1 MKLTV
6 IAIAL
11 MAAANA
17 ASAQEHGA
25 HTSAP
30 KPTAGAAAAG
40 TLAVAKDQ
48 SIPGMDMS
56 HAPDATTDKSTGG
69 MKMPPSSQ
77 GSTVPGSTSGAAP
90 MQHDAAHQT
99 SGSQMTPE
107 QMKSMPGMKMD
118 PESRAMPGMK
128 MDPPAGSMAGMK
140 MGESMGDMPGMFG
153 QYPMTREASG
163 TSWQPESTPMEGI
176 QTMNGPWMTMYHGYI
191 NAVYDHQGGP
201 RGDKQAFAES
211 MFMAMASRPLGN
223 GTLGLRAMGSLDPT
237 IGKRGYP
244 LLFETGETA
253 NGRTPLIDRQ
263 HPHDLLMEL
272 SASYSYNLGPDS
284 SVFAYVG
291 LPGEPALGPPAFM
304 HRMSGMDNPE
314 APLTHHWLDSTHI
327 TFGVVTAGYI
337 WRTFKLEA
345 SSFNGREPDQYR
357 WNVETRKFDSASARF
372 SWNPTPEWSLQLSH
386 GRLDSPE
393 LLEPDVA
400 VSRTTASASYEHAVA
415 GRPMQTT
422 LAWGRNRQDPGI
434 TTNGYL
440 LESALHVRD
449 DWTVFGRFEKVE
461 NNELFQEGERLNGQ
475 VFNIRKLSLGFVHDF
490 AQLGKV
496 KLGAGALVSKF
507 GKPTAL
513 DSVYGASPTSY
524 MLFFRA
530 KLAM

>member
-1 MKLTV
+1 MKLRA

-11 MAAANA
+11 TAVVNVAAAQVH
-17 ASAQEHGA
+17 ASHQEPAQA
-25 HTSAP
+25 DT
-30 KPTAGAAAAG
+30 GAAPPAA
-40 TLAVAKDQ
+40 APSKKVQ
-48 SIPGMDMS
+48 PMQGMDMS
-56 HAPDATTDKSTGG
+56 HGEHDMSTKSMNAKQMSPSSPATQVQAPDGVAAPTAQDVANRNQESQMKSHGG
-69 MKMPPSSQ
+69 M
-77 GSTVPGSTSGAAP
+77 T
-90 MQHDAAHQT
+90 
-99 SGSQMTPE
+99 
-107 QMKSMPGMKMD
+107 SMPGMKMD
-118 PESRAMPGMK
+118 HTEAMPGMK
-128 MDPPAGSMAGMK
+128 MDSMSDMK
-140 MGESMGDMPGMFG
+140 MDKSMGTMSGMFG

-176 QTMNGPWMTMYHGYI
+176 QTMNGPWMTMYHGYV
-191 NAVYDHQGGP
+191 NAVYDNQGGP
-201 RGDKQAFAES
+201 RGDKRTFAES

-223 GTLGLRAMGSLDPT
+223 GTLGLRAMVSLDPT
-237 IGKRGYP
+237 IGKSGYP

-327 TFGVVTAGYI
+327 TFGVVTGGYV
-337 WRTFKLEA
+337 WRNFKLEA
-345 SSFNGREPDQYR
+345 SAFNGREPDQYR
-357 WNVETRKFDSASARF
+357 WNIETRKFDSASARL
-372 SWNPTPEWSLQLSH
+372 SWNPTPEWSLQVSH

-393 LLEPDVA
+393 ALEPDVA
-400 VSRTTASASYEHAVA
+400 VRRTTASASYQYAFA

-422 LAWGRNRQDPGI
+422 LAWGRNRHDPGI

-440 LESALHVRD
+440 LESAMHVRD
-449 DWTVFGRFEKVE
+449 DWTVFGRFERVE
-461 NNELFQEGERLNGQ
+461 NNELFQAGDPLHDQ

-507 GKPTAL
+507 GKPAAL
-513 DSVYGASPTSY
+513 DTTYGSSPTSY

>member
-1 MKLTV
+1 MKQSILTIAILTV
-6 IAIAL
+6 AS
-11 MAAANA
+11 A
-17 ASAQEHGA
+17 ASAQDHAA
-25 HTSAP
+25 HAERPQPSTG
-30 KPTAGAAAAG
+30 GAAATTSNA
-40 TLAVAKDQ
+40 TSNQ
-48 SIPGMDMS
+48 SMPGMDMPS
-56 HAPDATTDKSTGG
+56 MRSNASPSVKNESASVPDDSAVTSAHGHMTPQQ
-69 MKMPPSSQ
+69 MNPS
-77 GSTVPGSTSGAAP
+77 P
-90 MQHDAAHQT
+90 MQTNTA
-99 SGSQMTPE
+99 PE
-107 QMKSMPGMKMD
+107 VASDSKSAQVMGPMPGMKMGHIMAD
-118 PESRAMPGMK
+118 
-128 MDPPAGSMAGMK
+128 MDGV
-140 MGESMGDMPGMFG
+140 FG
-153 QYPMTREASG
+153 PYPMTREASG
-163 TSWQPESTPMEGI
+163 TSWQPEDTPMEGI
-176 QTMNGPWMTMYHGYI
+176 ESMNGPWMTMYHGYV
-191 NAVYDHQGGP
+191 NVAYDHQGGP
-201 RGDKQAFAES
+201 RGSKHTFAES

-223 GTLGLRAMGSLDPT
+223 GTLGLRAMTSLDPT
-237 IGKRGYP
+237 IGKSGYP

-253 NGRTPLIDRQ
+253 NGHTALVDRQ

-327 TFGVVTAGYI
+327 TFGVATVGYV
-337 WRTFKLEA
+337 WRTLKLEA

-357 WNVETRKFDSASARF
+357 WNIETRKFDSASARL
-372 SWNPTPEWSLQLSH
+372 SWNPTPEWALQVSH

-393 LLEPDVA
+393 QLEPNVA
-400 VSRTTASASYEHAVA
+400 VRRTTASASYEHDIA
-415 GRPMQTT
+415 GHPMQTT
-422 LAWGRNRQDPGI
+422 LAWGRNRHDPGI

-440 LESALHVRD
+440 LESAMHVRK
-449 DWTVFGRFEKVE
+449 DWTVFGRMEKVE
-461 NNELFQEGERLNGQ
+461 NNELFQEGEAQHGQ

-490 AQLGKV
+490 VQLGKV

>member
-11 MAAANA
+11 LAAANT
-17 ASAQEHGA
+17 ASAQEHSA
-25 HTSAP
+25 HADASQPTTGTS
-30 KPTAGAAAAG
+30 TG
-40 TLAVAKDQ
+40 AKDQ
-48 SIPGMDMS
+48 SMPGMDMS
-56 HAPDATTDKSTGG
+56 NAQEATTNKS
-69 MKMPPSSQ
+69 PSTQ
-77 GSTVPGSTSGAAP
+77 AAAAARASSNSETAP
-90 MQHDAAHQT
+90 KQHDGAHQMP
-99 SGSQMTPE
+99 GSQMTPE

-118 PESRAMPGMK
+118 PKADAMPGMK
-128 MDPPAGSMAGMK
+128 MDSPAGSMAGMK
-140 MGESMGDMPGMFG
+140 MGESMGDMQGMFG

-163 TSWQPESTPMEGI
+163 TSWQPESTHMEGI

-191 NAVYDHQGGP
+191 NAVYDHQSGP
-201 RGDKQAFAES
+201 RGDKQSFAES
-211 MFMAMASRPLGN
+211 MFMAMASRRLGN
-223 GTLGLRAMGSLDPT
+223 GTLGLRAMVSLDPT
-237 IGKRGYP
+237 IGKSGYP

-253 NGRTPLIDRQ
+253 NGRTPLVDRQ

-272 SASYSYNLGPDS
+272 SASYSYNLGSDS
-284 SVFAYVG
+284 SVFAYAG

-357 WNVETRKFDSASARF
+357 WNVETRKFDSASARLT
-372 SWNPTPEWSLQLSH
+372 WNPTPEWSLQVSH
-386 GRLDSPE
+386 GRLGSPE
-393 LLEPDVA
+393 ALEPDVA
-400 VSRTTASASYEHAVA
+400 VKRTTASASYEHAIA
-415 GRPMQTT
+415 GHPMQTT
-422 LAWGRNRQDPGI
+422 FAWGRNRHTPGI

-440 LESALHVRD
+440 LESAMHVRD

-461 NNELFQEGERLNGQ
+461 NNELFQEGEPQHGQ

-513 DSVYGASPTSY
+513 DSVYGSSPTSY